1 MQVPLGRLNEHLQT
15 CRYESAVCESCDVL
29 PVHPHD
35 ECPKRLVRCHRRR
48 HQNKCADVLDG
59 GHDCQQT
66 MHGSV
71 EQKPAKL
78 YNQRYETAVCE
89 SCNVLPVHQH
99 DECPKRLV
107 HCHRRCH
114 QNKCTDVLDGGH
126 HYQQTIHESVEQK
139 PAKLYEQRYEAMR
152 EVSRLSLQIRD
163 IDTIMT
169 MYEYET
175 AVCESCNV
183 LPVHQHDEC
192 PKRLVHCHRRCHQ
205 NKCTDVLDGGHHY
218 QQTIHESV
226 EQKPAKLYEQ
236 RYEAMREVSRLSL
249 QIRDIDTIMTMYE

>member
-1 MQVPLGRLNEHLQT
+1 MQVPLGRLNEHLQN
-15 CRYESAVCESCDVL
+15 CRYENAVCESCNVL

-66 MHGSV
+66 IHGSV

-78 YNQRYETAVCE
+78 YNQRYDTMRKVSRLSLQIRDIDTIMMYKYESAVCE
-89 SCNVLPVHQH
+89 SCNVLPVLPH

-107 HCHRRCH
+107 RCHRRRQ
-114 QNKCTDVLDGGH
+114 QNKCADVLDGGH
-126 HYQQTIHESVEQK
+126 DSQQTIHESVEQK

-169 MYEYET
+169 IYER
-175 AVCESCNV
+175 A
-183 LPVHQHDEC
+183 Q
-192 PKRLVHCHRRCHQ
+192 RQ
-205 NKCTDVLDGGHHY
+205 DV
-218 QQTIHESV
+218 
-226 EQKPAKLYEQ
+226 
-236 RYEAMREVSRLSL
+236 
-249 QIRDIDTIMTMYE
+249 DTSD